1 MTATLGTTDEAAYTS
16 QVVPSLTP
24 ALPENSLSARIQV
37 NQNMTVH
44 APVPVLSIEEQKAN
58 AFAEVLREHVR
69 ELAEEQPGEGIA
81 LDAHLLSVC
90 MEYLEDQGGIDGDV
104 GEDAGEHAGLVLC
117 PFKAKV
123 KNTTIS
129 VLGYSPVNSNGQLTL
144 FTARYEGDAIEK
156 TLPVNDY
163 RSRVEQA
170 VRFFRQAYVEPE
182 LLEGFDEIR
191 ALAKHVTENSDRIA
205 ELRVVF
211 VTNLRLNAKDEKKAD
226 KLGDDID
233 VVFDTYDIDRLH
245 KLSND
250 GTSASDIV
258 ISFPEVIG
266 RAVPCLEATGKDHAY
281 KSYLLILEGTTIH
294 WLFKRYGPRLYDT
307 NLRSYLD
314 NKTKVNKDIIKT
326 VREQPDR
333 FLAYNNGLTAT
344 AQEIEVSTVH
354 GQPCI
359 SRIVGLQIV
368 NGAQTTGSIFKALE
382 GLPKKK
388 RDEVDLSRVSVSI
401 KLTKVVGDDLKEF
414 VPRITRYAN
423 TQNPIQAADLEANE
437 ELHRQMEELSNEI
450 WCPGTTSRWFYE
462 RTRGSYQAAMN
473 REGTTPKRKA
483 DFKREVPK
491 DQKFGKTDLARVWM
505 AWNGNPH
512 LVSKGAQK
520 NFDAF
525 KKIISMPEGGLPI
538 EAVDGTFYRSI
549 VAMALLFRAASSSVT
564 TAKIGGGVGSMAK
577 AYLTSYL
584 AYRLGDHIDLDR
596 VWQNQGVSDELQELL
611 SEWAPLVYERM
622 TLNAGQHTTEWFKK
636 ENCWLD
642 VQGLELD
649 KPAKVLPD
657 YKQPAAAKPAPAP
670 TIAQSP
676 PAAELPPAYIQIGQP
691 KPKAAKSQM
700 LTLDLEDDVAVTRA
714 LSGSDWIKA
723 SMWVK
728 DAVGF
733 SDWDENFA
741 LSMAQFAN
749 KGWKKGYPTQPQAI
763 KAARIARSAIKA
775 GALQLG

>member
-1 MTATLGTTDEAAYTS
+1 MS
-16 QVVPSLTP
+16 
-24 ALPENSLSARIQV
+24 
-37 NQNMTVH
+37 VH
-44 APVPVLSIEEQKAN
+44 TPVPVVTIEDQKAN
-58 AFAEVLREHVR
+58 AFAEVLRNEVL
-69 ELAEEQPGEGIA
+69 ELAEEAPGEGIA
-81 LDAHLLSVC
+81 LDAHLLTVC
-90 MEYLEDQGGIDGDV
+90 MGYLEDQGGVSSDV
-104 GEDAGEHAGLVLC
+104 GEDAVGSEDLIRC
-117 PFKAKV
+117 PFRAKV
-123 KNTTIS
+123 KNTTVN
-129 VLGYSPVNSNGQLTL
+129 VLGYLPVSSDGQLTL
-144 FTARYEGDAIEK
+144 FAARFEPDPTEK

-170 VRFFRQAYVEPE
+170 VRFFRQAYMEPE
-182 LLEGFDEIR
+182 PLLAFDEISG
-191 ALAKHVTENSDRIA
+191 LVEHITENSDRIA

-226 KLGDDID
+226 KLGDID
-233 VVFDTYDIDRLH
+233 VIFDTYDVERLH

-250 GTSASDIV
+250 GMSASDIV
-258 ISFPEVIG
+258 IDFAEVIG
-266 RAVPCLEATGKDHAY
+266 RPIPCLEATGRDHAY

-294 WLFKRYGPRLYDT
+294 WLFKKYGPRLYDT

-359 SRIVGLQIV
+359 SKIVGLQIV
-368 NGAQTTGSIFKALE
+368 NGAQTTGSIFKAVE
-382 GLPKKK
+382 GLPKG
-388 RDEVDLSRVSVSI
+388 RRGEVDLSQVSVSV
-401 KLTKVVGDDLKEF
+401 KLTRVVGDDLKEF

-437 ELHRQMEELSNEI
+437 ELHRKMEQLSNDI

-483 DFKREVPK
+483 EFKREVPK
-491 DQKFGKTDLARVWM
+491 DQKFGKTDLARFWM

-525 KKIISMPEGGLPI
+525 KKIISSPEGGLPI
-538 EAVDGTFYRSI
+538 DAVDDTFYRGV
-549 VAMALLFRAASSSVT
+549 VAMALLFRAASAAVT

-577 AYLTSYL
+577 AYLTSYV
-584 AYRLGDHIDLDR
+584 AYRLGDQIDLER
-596 VWQNQGVSDELQELL
+596 VWQNQGVSDELQALL
-611 SEWAPLVYERM
+611 NEWAPLVYERM

-642 VQGLELD
+642 VQGLELE
-649 KPAKVLPD
+649 KPAEPLPD
-657 YKQPAAAKPAPAP
+657 YRQQAADKQLPAAADLPAPALE
-670 TIAQSP
+670 TV
-676 PAAELPPAYIQIGQP
+676 PAIGQIVTP
-691 KPKAAKSQM
+691 KLEPVKSQM
-700 LTLDLEDDVAVTRA
+700 LILDLEDDVAVTRA

-723 SMWVK
+723 SLWAK

-733 SDWDENFA
+733 SEWDENFA

-749 KGWKKGYPTQPQAI
+749 KGWKNGYPTQPQAT

-775 GALQLG
+775 GALQLA

>member
-1 MTATLGTTDEAAYTS
+1 
-16 QVVPSLTP
+16 
-24 ALPENSLSARIQV
+24 
-37 NQNMTVH
+37 MTVH
-44 APVPVLSIEEQKAN
+44 TPVPVVSIEEQKAN
-58 AFAEVLREHVR
+58 AFAEILREHVR
-69 ELAEEQPGEGIA
+69 ELAEEQPGEGIV
-81 LDAHLLSVC
+81 LDGHLLSVC
-90 MEYLEDQGGIDGDV
+90 MDYLEDQGGIDGDV
-104 GEDAGEHAGLVLC
+104 GEGSDEQGALVPC
-117 PFKAKV
+117 PFRAKI
-123 KNTTIS
+123 KNTTVS
-129 VLGYSPVNSNGQLTL
+129 VLGYSPVDSNGQLTL
-144 FTARYEGDAIEK
+144 FTARYEDDATEK

-170 VRFFRQAYVEPE
+170 VKFFRLAYNEPE
-182 LLEGFDEIR
+182 LLLPFEE
-191 ALAKHVTENSDRIA
+191 AKGLVENVTANSERISG
-205 ELRVVF
+205 LRVVF
-211 VTNLRLNAKDEKKAD
+211 VTNRRLNSKDEKKSD
-226 KLGDDID
+226 KLGDID

-250 GTSASDIV
+250 ATSASDIV
-258 ISFPEVIG
+258 IDFAEVIG
-266 RAVPCLEATGKDHAY
+266 RAVPCLEATGRDHAY

-314 NKTKVNKDIIKT
+314 NKTKVNKDVIKT

-344 AQEIEVSTVH
+344 AQEIEVSIVH

-382 GLPKKK
+382 GLPKNK
-388 RDEVDLSRVSVSI
+388 RGEVDLSQVSVSV

-414 VPRITRYAN
+414 VPKITRYAN

-437 ELHRQMEELSNEI
+437 ELHRRMEELSNDI

-505 AWNGNPH
+505 AWNGHPH

-525 KKIISMPEGGLPI
+525 KKIISAPENGLPI
-538 EAVDGTFYRSI
+538 ESVDERFYRSV
-549 VAMALLFRAASSSVT
+549 VAMALVFRAASSAVT
-564 TAKIGGGVGSMAK
+564 SAKIGGGVGSMAK
-577 AYLTSYL
+577 AYLASYL
-584 AYRLGDHIDLDR
+584 AHRLGDRVDLER
-596 VWQNQGVSDELQELL
+596 VWQNQGVSEELQALL
-611 SEWAPLVYERM
+611 DEWAPPVYERM
-622 TLNAGQHTTEWFKK
+622 ILNAGQHTTEWFKK

-649 KPAKVLPD
+649 RPADALPD
-657 YKQPAAAKPAPAP
+657 YRLPASEQPAAPVP
-670 TIAQSP
+670 SLEV
-676 PAAELPPAYIQIGQP
+676 AATIQIVAP
-691 KPKAAKSQM
+691 PSEPAKSQK

-714 LSGSDWIKA
+714 LSGADWIKA

-775 GALQLG
+775 GALQLA

>member
-1 MTATLGTTDEAAYTS
+1 MRLALR
-16 QVVPSLTP
+16 PSG
-24 ALPENSLSARIQV
+24 NSLSERIQV
-37 NQNMTVH
+37 SWNMTVP
-44 APVPVLSIEEQKAN
+44 APIPVVSIEEQKAN

-69 ELAEEQPGEGIA
+69 ELAEEQPGEGVA

-104 GEDAGEHAGLVLC
+104 GEDATGQGGLVLC
-117 PFKAKV
+117 PFRAKV

-144 FTARYEGDAIEK
+144 FTARYEGDPAEK
-156 TLPVNDY
+156 TLPVGDY

-182 LLEGFDEIR
+182 LLKSFQEIR
-191 ALAKHVTENSDRIA
+191 ALAQHVSENSDRVS
-205 ELRVVF
+205 ELRIVF

-250 GTSASDIV
+250 ATSASDIV
-258 ISFPEVIG
+258 INFAEVIG
-266 RAVPCLEATGKDHAY
+266 HPIPCLEATGKNHAY
-281 KSYLLILEGTTIH
+281 KSYLLILEGATIH

-344 AQEIEVSTVH
+344 AQEIEVSLVH

-359 SRIVGLQIV
+359 SKIVGLQIV

-382 GLPKKK
+382 GLPKGK
-388 RDEVDLSRVSVSI
+388 RCEVDLSQVAVSV

-437 ELHRQMEELSNEI
+437 ELHRKMEELSNEI

-462 RTRGSYQAAMN
+462 RTRGSYQAAMS

-505 AWNGNPH
+505 AWNGHPH

-525 KKIISMPEGGLPI
+525 KKIISSPEGGLPI
-538 EAVDGTFYRSI
+538 ESVDEAFYRGV
-549 VAMALLFRAASSSVT
+549 VAMALLFRAASSAVT

-577 AYLTSYL
+577 AYLASYL
-584 AYRLGDHIDLDR
+584 AHRLGDRIDLEHI
-596 VWQNQGVSDELQELL
+596 WQNQGVSDELQTLL
-611 SEWAPLVYERM
+611 DEWAPLVYERM
-622 TLNAGQHTTEWFKK
+622 TLNADAHITEWFKK

-649 KPAKVLPD
+649 KSADGLPD
-657 YKQPAAAKPAPAP
+657 YKQPEAQRTNLSAPSVLVPPNTDPAPA
-670 TIAQSP
+670 IEVVSP
-676 PAAELPPAYIQIGQP
+676 PEQP
-691 KPKAAKSQM
+691 KSQK

-775 GALQLG
+775 GALQLA